1 MILNAK
7 KYKPARGLS
16 ENTGLNFILLLVIL
30 SYSCLGKAAEN
41 DTIFSATFQTVSQ
54 PSGGKRGAYPG
65 IFNRHVTY
73 NGNHYTYYISI
84 PPSYTPNNPMPL
96 LFTWHGA
103 AGAGTA
109 PSNAKA
115 MRDFWRPTADA
126 NDFIVVAQ
134 AATGELGGGWVA
146 SRDFPILSLILDNMF
161 RYYNIEKTRVYGHGF
176 SSGGHVMH
184 TLMLNNA
191 NFFAAYAVSAGV
203 LEAQAGTNAPFNA
216 SRKIPVY
223 ISVGAFD
230 TSGPNLRN
238 LSRSNHQ
245 VFIDAGWVDNQN
257 LWINEFSGGHQIDP
271 QLPQKAWDKIG
282 QFTNQD

>member
-1 MILNAK
+1 MILKAK
-7 KYKPARGLS
+7 KYKPARVIT
-16 ENTGLNFILLLVIL
+16 NTGLSFILLLVIL
-30 SYSCLGKAAEN
+30 SYSCFGRAAEN

-65 IFNRHVTY
+65 AFNRHVTY

-134 AATGELGGGWVA
+134 AATGELGGGWVPD
-146 SRDFPILSLILDNMF
+146 RDVAILNLILKDMY
-161 RYYNIEKTRVYGHGF
+161 RYYNIEKNRVYGHGF
-176 SSGGHVMH
+176 SAGGHIMH
-184 TLMLNNA
+184 ALMLYNSQE
-191 NFFAAYAVSAGV
+191 FAAYTVSAGV
-203 LEAQAGTNAPFNA
+203 LEAFAGTSTPFNA
-216 SRKIPVY
+216 ARKIPVY

-245 VFIDAGWVDNQN
+245 VFINAGWVDNQN